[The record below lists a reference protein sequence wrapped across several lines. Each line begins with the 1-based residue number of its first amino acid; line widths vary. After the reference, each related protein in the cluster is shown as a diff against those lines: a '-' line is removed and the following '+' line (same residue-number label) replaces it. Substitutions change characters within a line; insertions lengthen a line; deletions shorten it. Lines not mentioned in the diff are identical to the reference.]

1 MNTPETNP
9 PPAPDPLAVA
19 LSKLEPA
26 PHGFEWNRLMF
37 EAGRASKERAL
48 AFWRAVALLC
58 ALLAGGLAYAYF
70 TRPAVVVVAP
80 VQPIP
85 PSSPR

>member
-1 MNTPETNP
+1 MNTPEHNP

-48 AFWRAVALLC
+48 AFWRAVALAC
-58 ALLAGGLAYAYF
+58 ALVAGGLAYAHF
-70 TRPAVVVVAP
+70 NRPAAVVV
-80 VQPIP
+80 QPASP
-85 PSSPR
+85 QPGPSK